1 MKKGM
6 NLLVALCMACVV
18 ASGYAQVKPT
28 VEIDAE
34 TRMGYHRESVDG
46 DKLSDRTGI
55 KGNYLNLK
63 FNGTLNSHFSYSWRQ
78 RLNKGISNSNF
89 FDATDWIYLNY
100 QADKHWSM
108 AAGKQIVLIGG
119 YEYDHAPI
127 DVFMSSEYWNNIACY
142 QFGGSVTY
150 TTGKGNDKLTAQFCE
165 SPFHSDENG
174 DLFAYNLFWAGNHGP
189 FSSLYSFNLLEYA
202 PKKYITYLS
211 LGNQFSLGNAT
222 LQLDF
227 MNRAAAHQ
235 PYFFRDCSVIAK
247 LSCFCLPKL
256 EVYAK
261 ATYDVNRTEVA
272 ADLCVLPGTELTSFG
287 GGVHFYPLKSQKNNI
302 RLHAAAAYTTGTNGN
317 PNGALTDKHLYVN
330 VGLTWKLHLLSY
342 GK

>member
-1 MKKGM
+1 MKKGTK
-6 NLLVALCMACVV
+6 LLMALGMACVF

-28 VEIDAE
+28 VEIGAE
-34 TRMGYHRESVDG
+34 TRMGYNRESVDG
-46 DKLSDRTGI
+46 DKLDGKSGI
-55 KGNYLNLK
+55 KGNYLNLRLD
-63 FNGTLNSHFSYSWRQ
+63 GTLNSYFSYSWRQ
-78 RLNKGISNSNF
+78 RLNKGISDSNF

-100 QADKHWSM
+100 QADKHWGI

-119 YEYDHAPI
+119 YEYDRAPI
-127 DVFMSSEYWNNIACY
+127 DVFMASEYWNNIACY

-150 TTGKGNDKLTAQFCE
+150 TTSKGNDKLTAQFCE
-165 SPFHSDENG
+165 SPFHNDQHS
-174 DLFAYNLFWAGNHGP
+174 DLFAYNLFWMGNHGP
-189 FSSLYSFNLLEYA
+189 LSTLYSVNLMEYA
-202 PKKYITYLS
+202 PKKYISYLALGNQLS
-211 LGNQFSLGNAT
+211 LGNAC

-235 PYFFRDCSVIAK
+235 PYFFRDCSVMAE
-247 LSCFCLPKL
+247 LSCYCHPKL

-261 ATYDVNRTEVA
+261 ATYDVNRTNVA

-287 GGVHFYPLKSQKNNI
+287 GGINFYPLKAQKNSV
-302 RLHAAAAYTTGTNGN
+302 RLHASAAYVTGTNGN
-317 PNGALTDKHLYVN
+317 PSGALTDKHLRVN